1 MLFVCF
7 TGPRC
12 WAGCTGK
19 CCRPSFRPVSQRD
32 EQTTHSKAV
41 GSADRYRK
49 SATESTG
56 SHTWPSTHLPIRY
69 ILHDLLFSGERS
81 GVPSVGISILF
92 GEDEGDEVDPR
103 PSRLSLE
110 FSVSGQATWERSA
123 TEDWRRCRYS
133 FFRCLPN
140 ATDGHSP
147 PLQVA
152 LPNQVESVCADGRDT
167 SKDGSPTGSSDGQ
180 ASLVSDRLEASRRR
194 HVPT

>member
-81 GVPSVGISILF
+81 GVPSVGISVLF
-92 GEDEGDEVDPR
+92 GKDEGDEVDPR

-110 FSVSGQATWERSA
+110 FSISGQAT
-123 TEDWRRCRYS
+123 
-133 FFRCLPN
+133 
-140 ATDGHSP
+140 
-147 PLQVA
+147 
-152 LPNQVESVCADGRDT
+152 
-167 SKDGSPTGSSDGQ
+167 
-180 ASLVSDRLEASRRR
+180 
-194 HVPT
+194 